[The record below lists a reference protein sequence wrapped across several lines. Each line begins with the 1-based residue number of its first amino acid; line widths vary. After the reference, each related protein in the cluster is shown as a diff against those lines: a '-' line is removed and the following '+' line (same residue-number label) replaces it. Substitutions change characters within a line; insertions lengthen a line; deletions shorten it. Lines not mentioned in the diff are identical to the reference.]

1 MNPQNYNTNRNSA
14 KKKQSQKTMNP
25 WICSKSCSSWSTSF
39 LRSSFRLT
47 LRPRKKRYENCT
59 FFSPAA
65 TVYVMR
71 FLFPSSAHTHSHWS
85 NFGVNL
91 GAHCTELNEF
101 SENEEKIDQSV
112 PDAGHTAWGDTIN
125 YVHNNF
131 HSARLLVSF
140 FSGFGFHLSPSF
152 GGWMAGKWWKIGKSA
167 RQRRRGSFPMA
178 ILRCFWP
185 FSYAD
190 SLRSFSL

>member
-1 MNPQNYNTNRNSA
+1 
-14 KKKQSQKTMNP
+14 MNP

-71 FLFPSSAHTHSHWS
+71 FLFPSSAHTHTHSHWS

-91 GAHCTELNEF
+91 GAQCTELNEF

-140 FSGFGFHLSPSF
+140 FLVLVFISLRASA
-152 GGWMAGKWWKIGKSA
+152 GGWRESGGKSGKSA
-167 RQRRRGSFPMA
+167 RQRRRGLFPMA